1 MEQLNTQL
9 QQLKQQLAEIDGFL
23 AGEESPTVAQQIL
36 GVKQQQA
43 DIKNQISQ
51 LNTQLTTLSHTI
63 PTLANGK
70 LKALLETVSQQR
82 WYYFKDKTHVLYDSH
97 TGYLWPNLE
106 YVVELPTVVSGIKND
121 FELNQLGKGQW
132 KTHTQELLLNIKSS
146 YPCKNKQI
154 QLYSHVDERRWSYWY
169 LLSDTNNSNRGH
181 GENSSI
187 YYLPY
192 CPIFAN
198 PDIAPHV
205 TNFTPLEK
213 AQKVLDL
220 FLQQG
225 WQPIFSED
233 GHNETYKKIQQRPS
247 LLASLKE
254 VEQNLQHALEQQKIQ
269 KQPLS
274 GQFDYLIDLQVYD
287 TVSINQ
293 SSLKYGQALQQW
305 ATQLLIKL
313 DEFCQQH
320 SPLMAIANQLHQR
333 LHSDISINDSVAD
346 DLPLLV
352 ARDEYLQQQ
361 LNFDLNVLRQQ
372 LLNFFEQG
380 LTLQQQLLA
389 SANSTYVLSQLST
402 IQQSA
407 RPSFEFVAE
416 YTSYLVTHYLNKLEW
431 LQANQ
436 QAIQTLVE
444 AHYQWLV
451 NFDEFTSKDYAQFM
465 ALAQKERIDN
475 NLAELWFNEWRQQ
488 RRIIETQLL
497 PLYQLA
503 FNQQCDLQTAIDT
516 ANSLQ
521 HYQQAIDQ
529 FYKKERLACHQRY
542 AFTTNGQQQ
551 EQYETQLQLFK
562 LASQFESDIE
572 KILFAI
578 PNVATRMQLLRWSET
593 MTQQHFNQLHQQ
605 TELCVNNDIWQTIR
619 AELRQLQQRSLETFI
634 QDIAYFSQERK
645 KRDDELNSLI
655 YKMRKELSV

>member
-23 AGEESPTVAQQIL
+23 AGEENPTVAQQIL

-43 DIKNQISQ
+43 NIKNQISQ
-51 LNTQLTTLSHTI
+51 LNAQLTTLSHSI

-70 LKALLETVSQQR
+70 LKALLEAISQQQ

-97 TGYLWPNLE
+97 TGYLWPNLD
-106 YVVELPTVVSGIKND
+106 YVTLPTVAQGFKQES
-121 FELNQLGKGQW
+121 FELNDLGLGEW
-132 KTHTQELLLNIKSS
+132 KTNVGKLLNSIAVS
-146 YPCKNKQI
+146 YPHKNVSTWFFTESAQGCSECI
-154 QLYSHVDERRWSYWY
+154 RLYDAITRYI
-169 LLSDTNNSNRGH
+169 DNKDA
-181 GENSSI
+181 

-220 FLQQG
+220 FLEQG
-225 WQPIFSED
+225 WQPIFNTDE
-233 GHNETYKKIQQRPS
+233 HNETYKKIQQRPN

-254 VEQNLQHALEQQKIQ
+254 VEQSLHQALEQQKND

-274 GQFDYLIDLQVYD
+274 GQFNYLIELQHYNCQN
-287 TVSINQ
+287 INQ
-293 SSLKYGQALQQW
+293 SSLKYAQALQQW

-372 LLNFFEQG
+372 LLNFVEQG
-380 LTLQQQLLA
+380 LALQQQLLA
-389 SANSTYVLSQLST
+389 SANSTHVLSQLAT

-407 RPSFEFVAE
+407 RPTFEFVAE
-416 YTSYLVTHYLNKLEW
+416 YTSYLVTHYINKLEW

-436 QAIQTLVE
+436 QTIQTLVE
-444 AHYQWLV
+444 IHYQWLV
-451 NFDEFTSKDYAQFM
+451 NFDEFTSQDYAQFM
-465 ALAQKERIDN
+465 TLAQKERIDN
-475 NLAELWFNEWRQQ
+475 NLAEIWFSEWRQQ

-503 FNQQCDLQTAIDT
+503 FNQQCDLQTAINT
-516 ANSLQ
+516 TNALQ
-521 HYQQAIDQ
+521 RYQQAIDQ

-572 KILFAI
+572 KILFAL
-578 PNVATRMQLLRWSET
+578 PNMATRMQLLRWSEAQ
-593 MTQQHFNQLHQQ
+593 TQQHFNQLHQQ
-605 TELCVNNDIWQTIR
+605 TELCVNNDTWQTIR

-634 QDIAYFSQERK
+634 QDMAYFSQERK
-645 KRDDELNSLI
+645 KRDDEVNSLI
-655 YKMRKELSV
+655 YKMRKELTV

>member
-1 MEQLNTQL
+1 MNNVEQLNTQI
-9 QQLKQQLAEIDGFL
+9 QQLKQQLAD
-23 AGEESPTVAQQIL
+23 
-36 GVKQQQA
+36 
-43 DIKNQISQ
+43 DN
-51 LNTQLTTLSHTI
+51 NNH
-63 PTLANGK
+63 
-70 LKALLETVSQQR
+70 KALLKGISQQQ

-106 YVVELPTVVSGIKND
+106 YVTLPQTKDVEELEEFFGGED
-121 FELNQLGKGQW
+121 FEFAKKIKLKSFQLNNLGLGEW
-132 KTHTQELLLNIKSS
+132 KLHTDNLVENIFKT
-146 YPCKNKQI
+146 YP
-154 QLYSHVDERRWSYWY
+154 S
-169 LLSDTNNSNRGH
+169 SNRLNLDLFSCNV
-181 GENSSI
+181 EEQWVDSFNPVIRFSTIQKQQQAKNIDI
-187 YYLPY
+187 YETYILPY
-192 CPIFAN
+192 CPLFAN

-205 TNFTPLEK
+205 NNFTPLEK

-220 FLQQG
+220 FLEQG
-225 WQPIFSED
+225 WQPIFSTEE
-233 GHNETYKKIQQRPS
+233 HNETYKKIQQRPS
-247 LLASLKE
+247 LLASLKD
-254 VEQNLQHALEQQKIQ
+254 VEQRLHQALEQQKND
-269 KQPLS
+269 KRPLS
-274 GQFDYLIDLQVYD
+274 GQFNYLIELQHYHCQD
-287 TVSINQ
+287 INQ
-293 SSLKYGQALQQW
+293 SSLKYAQALQQW

-361 LNFDLNVLRQQ
+361 LNFDLNVLRQK
-372 LLNFFEQG
+372 LLNFVEQG

-389 SANSTYVLSQLST
+389 SANSSDVLSQLST
-402 IQQSA
+402 IQQNA

-444 AHYQWLV
+444 IHYQWLV

-516 ANSLQ
+516 ANRLQ
-521 HYQQAIDQ
+521 QYQQAIDQ

-562 LASQFESDIE
+562 LASQFETNIE

>member
-1 MEQLNTQL
+1 MEQLNTQI
-9 QQLKQQLAEIDGFL
+9 QELKQQLAEIDGFL

-106 YVVELPTVVSGIKND
+106 YVTLPTVAQGLQDSFQLND
-121 FELNQLGKGQW
+121 LGLGEW
-132 KTHTQELLLNIKSS
+132 KTHTPKLLDSIAAS
-146 YPCKNKQI
+146 YPHKKVGTWFWTSAKDSSASYCKKLN
-154 QLYSHVDERRWSYWY
+154 
-169 LLSDTNNSNRGH
+169 
-181 GENSSI
+181 GENDWFSNGSV

-192 CPIFAN
+192 CPLFAN

-247 LLASLKE
+247 LLAALKE
-254 VEQNLQHALEQQKIQ
+254 VEQNLQHALEQQKND

-287 TVSINQ
+287 TISINQ
-293 SSLKYGQALQQW
+293 SSLKYTQALQQW
-305 ATQLLIKL
+305 THQLLNKI
-313 DEFCQQH
+313 DDFSHQQ
-320 SPLMAIANQLHQR
+320 SALITIANQLHQR
-333 LHSDISINDSVAD
+333 LHRDISLPESVAQ
-346 DLPLLV
+346 DLALL
-352 ARDEYLQQQ
+352 AQRDEYLQQQ
-361 LNFDLNVLRQQ
+361 LNFDLSSVRGQ
-372 LLNFFEQG
+372 LLNLAQQG
-380 LTLQQQLLA
+380 LALQQQLLA
-389 SANSTYVLSQLST
+389 HANSTQLLSQLAI
-402 IQQSA
+402 IQQTP
-407 RPSFEFVAE
+407 RPTFEFIAE
-416 YTSYLVTHYLNKLEW
+416 YSSYLVKVTIEKLEW
-431 LQANQ
+431 LNQHQAS
-436 QAIQTLVE
+436 IEGLVE
-444 AHYQWLV
+444 THYTWLED
-451 NFDEFTSKDYAQFM
+451 FGDFTSTDYGHFIATAQR
-465 ALAQKERIDN
+465 ERIDDH
-475 NLAELWFNEWRQQ
+475 LAQTWFGEWRQQ
-488 RRIIETQLL
+488 RCIIEQQVL

-503 FNQQCDLQTAIDT
+503 FNQQCRLQTVLDT
-516 ANSLQ
+516 LGILQ
-521 HYQQAIDQ
+521 KYRQNIDQ

-542 AFTTNGQQQ
+542 AFIPNGSQQ

-562 LASQFESDIE
+562 LASQFQTDFEA
-572 KILFAI
+572 ILFAI
-578 PNVATRMQLLRWSET
+578 PNIAARMQLLRWSET
-593 MTQQHFNQLHQQ
+593 ITQQHFIALNQQ
-605 TELCVNNDIWQTIR
+605 TELTIIQQHNDILQHISQ
-619 AELRQLQQRSLETFI
+619 ELRQLQQRTLETFI
-634 QDIAYFSQERK
+634 EDAAFFSQARK
-645 KRDDELNSLI
+645 QRDDELNSLI

>member
-43 DIKNQISQ
+43 NIKNQISQ
-51 LNTQLTTLSHTI
+51 LNAQLTTLSHSI
-63 PTLANGK
+63 PTLAHGN
-70 LKALLETVSQQR
+70 LKPLLEAISQQR

-106 YVVELPTVVSGIKND
+106 YVTLPTVEQGLQNSFQLND
-121 FELNQLGKGQW
+121 LGLGEWQ
-132 KTHTQELLLNIKSS
+132 THTPTLLDSIAAS
-146 YPCKNKQI
+146 YPHKNVSTWFWTSRRDSGESHCK
-154 QLYSHVDERRWSYWY
+154 QLNGG
-169 LLSDTNNSNRGH
+169 NNWLFN
-181 GENSSI
+181 NNV

-192 CPIFAN
+192 CPLFAN

-205 TNFTPLEK
+205 NNFTPLEK

-220 FLQQG
+220 FLEQG
-225 WQPIFSED
+225 WQPIFSTEE
-233 GHNETYKKIQQRPS
+233 HNETYKKIQQRPS
-247 LLASLKE
+247 LLAALQDL
-254 VEQNLQHALEQQKIQ
+254 EQRLHQALEQQKND

-274 GQFDYLIDLQVYD
+274 GQFNYLIELQHYHCQD
-287 TVSINQ
+287 INQ
-293 SSLKYGQALQQW
+293 SSLKYAQALQQW

-372 LLNFFEQG
+372 LLNFVEQG
-380 LTLQQQLLA
+380 LALQQQLLA
-389 SANSTYVLSQLST
+389 SANSTHVLSQLAT

-407 RPSFEFVAE
+407 RPTFEFVAE
-416 YTSYLVTHYLNKLEW
+416 YTSYLVTHYINKLEW

-436 QAIQTLVE
+436 QTIQTLVE
-444 AHYQWLV
+444 IHYQWLV

-475 NLAELWFNEWRQQ
+475 NLAEIWFSEWRQQ

-516 ANSLQ
+516 TNALQ
-521 HYQQAIDQ
+521 RYQQAIDQ

-572 KILFAI
+572 KILFAL
-578 PNVATRMQLLRWSET
+578 PNMATRMQLLRWSEA

-605 TELCVNNDIWQTIR
+605 TELCVNNDTWQTIR

-634 QDIAYFSQERK
+634 QDMAYFSQERK

-655 YKMRKELSV
+655 YKMRKELQTP